1 MEDELIP
8 KEETEVVQETKSLVE
23 VPTIKPIME
32 LSKKQQV
39 KASIITNVVKT
50 PKKDE
55 IIPYAVIRI
64 INPHDCDG
72 NVIQG
77 SVANYSPLQAFEV
90 EKTRVYVGKPLMRWM
105 PIENVE
111 LV

>member
-8 KEETEVVQETKSLVE
+8 KEETPVIEETIVPECKIDVEDDVIVPKS
-23 VPTIKPIME
+23 K
-32 LSKKQQV
+32 
-39 KASIITNVVKT
+39 IIPNVMKT
-50 PKKDE
+50 PKKDK

-64 INPHDCDG
+64 IKPFDCDG

-90 EKTRVYVGKPLMRWM
+90 EKDRVYVGKPLMRWL